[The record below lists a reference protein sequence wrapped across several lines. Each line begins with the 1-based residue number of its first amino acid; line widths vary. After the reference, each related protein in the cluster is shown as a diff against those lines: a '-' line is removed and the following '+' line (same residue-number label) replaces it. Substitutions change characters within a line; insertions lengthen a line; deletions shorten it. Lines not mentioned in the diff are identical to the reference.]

1 MADAKDKASIRR
13 TAAQIK
19 KLQESGATEGERAA
33 AAGKL
38 SSFLIKH
45 NMSMAE
51 VWDDDERDNRL
62 KSGLIDLGGDED
74 WREFLAVTVAEGCL
88 CRAVRRTH
96 NSPTLF
102 FVGLPHNIIV
112 AKHIF
117 EWLRDDI
124 VQEARIKWDD
134 VPKYQAFS
142 SSVRY
147 WSERERDFHESFTFG
162 VVTGLQTAFAR
173 AREATR
179 REAEKKSPG
188 TWGLVPIIEK
198 EVDDFLKTMYPD
210 MSQEESRKEI
220 WDTEAYYEGIQFG
233 KSRNV
238 KQRQIYSGVA
248 AEPELASSL

>member
-13 TAAQIK
+13 VAAKIK
-19 KLQESGATEGERAA
+19 KLQDGGATEGERAA

-38 SSFLIKH
+38 SSFLLKH

-62 KSGLIDLGGDED
+62 KSGLIDLGGTDE

-88 CRAVRRTH
+88 CRAVRRREGA
-96 NSPTLF
+96 PELF

-117 EWLRDDI
+117 EWLRDDTI
-124 VQEARIKWDD
+124 SEATSRWEN
-134 VPKYQAFS
+134 VPKYGAFPS
-142 SSVRY
+142 SPTY
-147 WSERERDFHESFTFG
+147 WLAREKEFRDSFTFG
-162 VVTGLQTAFAR
+162 VVAGLQTAFAR

-179 REAEKKSPG
+179 REAERKSPG

-198 EVDDFLKTMYPD
+198 EVDDFLQSMYPD
-210 MSQEESRKEI
+210 MSQEEARKEI
-220 WDTEAYYEGIQFG
+220 WDTDAYYEGISHG